1 MGIIGKK
8 INIII
13 SFLANKALLYK
24 DGFDLVKNYYYDFEE
39 EYNKLYEEIKQLIIK
54 NVYKINLVDE
64 SNKIE
69 DKTEESKETTQTE
82 ETNKEDKK
90 DKKKRKLEK
99 LKEKFGSK
107 DSGNY
112 KKKSNVHRTLLKE
125 KKKKPKKLEK
135 DNKEEIEKEENIKKQ
150 NEIKEKYNKLNSMTL
165 EELIKEP
172 PENLSN
178 EILEKLK
185 SLKESIISKIKTSI
199 KEEINS
205 RYFGSKDKL
214 KSICKIYNIEYND
227 NNPNESIEKYSG
239 YIYKELLELID
250 GYQNYQK
257 IVINDEKLRKKNS
270 T

>member
-1 MGIIGKK
+1 MWKKVEILILYAFLYHLNLINDYKELINNNEESFDGVLGIIGKK

-54 NVYKINLVDE
+54 NVYKVNLVDE

-112 KKKSNVHRTLLKE
+112 KKKSNAHRTLLKE
-125 KKKKPKKLEK
+125 KKKKPKKSEK
-135 DNKEEIEKEENIKKQ
+135 DNKEEE
-150 NEIKEKYNKLNSMTL
+150 
-165 EELIKEP
+165 
-172 PENLSN
+172 
-178 EILEKLK
+178 
-185 SLKESIISKIKTSI
+185 
-199 KEEINS
+199 
-205 RYFGSKDKL
+205 
-214 KSICKIYNIEYND
+214 
-227 NNPNESIEKYSG
+227 
-239 YIYKELLELID
+239 
-250 GYQNYQK
+250 
-257 IVINDEKLRKKNS
+257 
-270 T
+270 